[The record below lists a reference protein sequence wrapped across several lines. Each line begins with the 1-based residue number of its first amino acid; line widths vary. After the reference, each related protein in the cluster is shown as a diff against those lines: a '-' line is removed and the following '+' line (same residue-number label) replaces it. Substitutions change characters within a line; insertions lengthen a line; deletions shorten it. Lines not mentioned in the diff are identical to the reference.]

1 MNTRELIDQL
11 GNYLPTNLVSD
22 LINNFLEIKSETA
35 TGTLEKSSPGKF
47 IETVVQIL
55 QFLDNGQYEKSPKVD
70 DYLKNLESRSAN
82 LPDNLRIT
90 LARVTRASYTLR
102 NKRSIA
108 HKGDVDPN
116 IYDLRYLYSASQ
128 WILSEIVRQTLSRDM
143 DTAGK
148 LIEFIQIPVSPV
160 VEDFGDKRL
169 VLKVGTTEEEL
180 MTLLLH
186 YFPNYALVSQIQKDM
201 DRRARPTVSN
211 VITSTYKKRFIEGNR
226 QQGYKLT
233 TLGYQKAIELIKKIY
248 TT

>member
-1 MNTRELIDQL
+1 MNACELTDQL
-11 GNYLPTNLVSD
+11 NKHLPNNLVSD
-22 LINNFLEIKSETA
+22 LINNFLQIKSEVA

-70 DYLKNLESRSAN
+70 DYLKNLESRSVN

-128 WILSEIVRQTLSRDM
+128 WILSEIVRQTLSKDM

-148 LIEFIQIPVSPV
+148 LIEFIQIPVSPI

-169 VLKVGTTEEEL
+169 VLQAGTTEEEL
-180 MTLLLH
+180 MILLLH

-201 DRRARPTVSN
+201 DRRARTTVSN

-233 TLGYQKAIELIKKIY
+233 TLGYQKAIELMKKVY

>member
-1 MNTRELIDQL
+1 VNACELIEQL
-11 GNYLPTNLVSD
+11 NRYLPANLVSD
-22 LINNFLEIKSETA
+22 LINNFLQIKSEVA

-55 QFLDNGQYEKSPKVD
+55 QFLENGQYEKSPKVD

-82 LPDNLRIT
+82 LPDDLRIT

-233 TLGYQKAIELIKKIY
+233 TLGYQKAIEIIKKIY

>member
-1 MNTRELIDQL
+1 MSRSELIEQL
-11 GNYLPTNLVSD
+11 NNHLPNNLVSD

-35 TGTLEKSSPGKF
+35 TGILEKSSPGKF

-55 QFLDNGQYEKSPKVD
+55 QFLDKGQYEKNPKVD

-82 LPDNLRIT
+82 LSDDLKIT
-90 LARVTRASYTLR
+90 LARVGRASYTLR
-102 NKRSIA
+102 NKRNIA

-128 WILSEIVRQTLSRDM
+128 WILSEIVRQVLFKDM
-143 DTAGK
+143 NTAGK

-186 YFPNYALVSQIQKDM
+186 YFPNYTLVSQMQKDM
-201 DRRARPTVSN
+201 DRRARRTVSN
-211 VITSTYKKRFIEGNR
+211 VITSIYKRRFIEGNR

-233 TLGYQKAIELIKKIY
+233 TLGYQKAIEIIKKIY
-248 TT
+248 TI

>member
-1 MNTRELIDQL
+1 MNPSELIDQL
-11 GNYLPTNLVSD
+11 DKYLPNSLVSD
-22 LINNFLEIKSETA
+22 LINNFLKIKSEAA

-55 QFLDNGQYEKSPKVD
+55 QFLNNGQYEKSPKVD
-70 DYLKNLESRSAN
+70 DYLKNLESRSTS
-82 LPDNLRIT
+82 LPDDLRIT
-90 LARVTRASYTLR
+90 LARAARASYTLR
-102 NKRSIA
+102 NKRNIA
-108 HKGDVDPN
+108 HKGDIDPN
-116 IYDLRYLYSASQ
+116 IYDLRYLYSTSQ
-128 WILSEIVRQTLSRDM
+128 WILSEIVRQTLSKDIN
-143 DTAGK
+143 TAGR
-148 LIEFIQIPVSPV
+148 LIEFIQIPVSPI

-180 MTLLLH
+180 LTLLLY
-186 YFPNYALVSQIQKDM
+186 YFPNYVLVSQIQKDM

-233 TLGYQKAIELIKKIY
+233 TLGYQEAIELIKKTY

>member
-1 MNTRELIDQL
+1 MNACELIEQL
-11 GNYLPTNLVSD
+11 NRYLPANLVSD
-22 LINNFLEIKSETA
+22 LINNFLQIKSEVA

-55 QFLDNGQYEKSPKVD
+55 QFLENGQYEKSPKVD

-82 LPDNLRIT
+82 LPDDLRIT

-233 TLGYQKAIELIKKIY
+233 TLGYQKAIEIIKKIY

>member
-1 MNTRELIDQL
+1 MNTHELIEQL
-11 GNYLPTNLVSD
+11 DKHLPDNLASD
-22 LINNFLEIKSETA
+22 LINIFLQIKSEVA
-35 TGTLEKSSPGKF
+35 TGTLEKSSSGKF

-70 DYLKNLESRSAN
+70 DYLKNLDSRSAK

-108 HKGDVDPN
+108 HKGDIDPN

-128 WILSEIVRQTLSRDM
+128 WILSEIVRQTLSSDM
-143 DTAGK
+143 NTAGK
-148 LIEFIQIPVSPV
+148 LIEFIQLPISLI

-169 VLKVGTTEEEL
+169 VLKAGTTEEEL
-180 MTLLLH
+180 LILLLH
-186 YFPNYALVSQIQKDM
+186 YFPNYILVSQIQKDM
-201 DRRARPTVSN
+201 DRRARTTVSN
-211 VITSTYKKRFIEGNR
+211 TITSTYKKRFIEGNK

-233 TLGYQKAIELIKKIY
+233 TLGYQKAIDLIKKIY